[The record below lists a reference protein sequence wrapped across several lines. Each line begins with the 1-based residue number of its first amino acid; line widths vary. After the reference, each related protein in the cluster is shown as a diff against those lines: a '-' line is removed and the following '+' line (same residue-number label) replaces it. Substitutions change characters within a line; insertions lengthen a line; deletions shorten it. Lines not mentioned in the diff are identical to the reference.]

1 MPSPEV
7 IPFAFDA
14 ALVRVV
20 LDDANAP
27 WFVAKDIALALG
39 YQWSGIRTIQHVPE
53 EWRGVESVSTPS
65 AIQEMHIL
73 SEQGLYF
80 FLGRSDKPA
89 ALPFQKWLAGEVL
102 PSIRRNGGYALPGAA
117 ALENQSPRCALPEV
131 PEMYLLRPGLRQR
144 LWQDALQTARLDN
157 AGSDAAAQWFAA
169 LCRMMVAG
177 HAPRG
182 GVDEAT
188 RRILQFA
195 DERCRAE
202 HTGRVSAAALYEAFT
217 LWWCSRF
224 GDPVPSQ
231 QMFGRVMCGRYVQQK
246 RGGKSCYFGV
256 RLAAQG
262 AA

>member
-1 MPSPEV
+1 MPSPSV

-20 LDDANAP
+20 LDDAGEP

-65 AIQEMHIL
+65 AAQEMHIL

-80 FLGRSDKPA
+80 FLGRSDKPK
-89 ALPFQKWLAGEVL
+89 ALPFQKWLAGDVL
-102 PSIRRNGGYALPGAA
+102 PSLRKTGGYALPSHP
-117 ALENQSPRCALPEV
+117 ALESPAPRCALPDV
-131 PEMYLLRPGLRQR
+131 PEMYHLRPGLRQR

-157 AGSDAAAQWFAA
+157 AGSDVAAQWFAA
-169 LCRMMVAG
+169 LCRMMVMG

-182 GVDEAT
+182 GVDETT
-188 RRILQFA
+188 RSILQFA

-202 HTGRVSAAALYEAFT
+202 HNGRVSAAALYDAFT
-217 LWWCSRF
+217 PWWCSRF
-224 GDPVPSQ
+224 DEPVPSQ
-231 QMFGRVMCGRYVQQK
+231 QMFGRIMCGRYVQRK
-246 RGGKSCYFGV
+246 RGGKSCYFGL
-256 RLAAQG
+256 RLAA
-262 AA
+262 

>member
-20 LDDANAP
+20 LDEASEP
-27 WFVAKDIALALG
+27 WYCAKDVALALG
-39 YQWSGIRTIQHVPE
+39 YQWNGISRIAHVPD
-53 EWRGVESVSTPS
+53 EWKMVTSVVTTFGTK
-65 AIQEMHIL
+65 ETWFL

-80 FLGRSDKPA
+80 FLGRSDKPK
-89 ALPFQKWLAGEVL
+89 ALPFQKWLAGDVL
-102 PSIRRNGGYALPGAA
+102 PTLRKTGSYTMPGAA
-117 ALENQSPRCALPEV
+117 ALEGPAPRCALPDV

-256 RLAAQG
+256 KLAAQG